1 MEHADVESHI
11 DYKTPKKTSS
21 LIESEALLE
30 KINILTTKP
39 ENHSHNAKL
48 PTIKDFAIIKP
59 ISRGAFGKVF
69 LGYKHNDPNK
79 LFAIK
84 VMRKSEMINKNMV
97 SQVIT
102 ERNALAL
109 SRSPFCVN
117 LFYSLQSLSS
127 VYLVMEYMVGG
138 DLKSLLAMYGYFD
151 EATARFYVAEIVMA
165 LQYLHQHGIVHRDI
179 KPDNMLLSSTGHV
192 KLTDFGLSKIELRR
206 DLEISD
212 LINCSPNLNART
224 PGQLLSLTSHLS
236 FGSEKKLQDY
246 GCVTGSAL
254 LPVVGT
260 GTSHLMQAINKHSLV
275 MESSDSE
282 ADTSLNDAEKTSDS
296 KISGVSPFFSA
307 EEVNVS
313 ITHTC
318 NPNTNVSVLKCRLVR
333 ACCHVVLTS
342 QLLDSSVSSYHT
354 CTSAEISK
362 SSPPLEEASTAAGG
376 APATSKRRVEFAL
389 DVVSG
394 SGSRSNCQ
402 GCKLAEQD
410 KHNNVAASGSGDS
423 KELAKLE
430 NANEVSFEFS
440 MVRRRSLDE
449 RNRNLKLQEDSGV
462 SSRKGDDNSSSHLNI
477 NSESTA
483 SSIEKNQEN
492 LSQSKEEYSCSDYS
506 RSYNLTNNGNEL
518 SGIRMNSPFRNL
530 SKHFKRPDFLRGMK
544 RKINLVNRSDN
555 ISSMD
560 VDGPANASSSTGL
573 TQEIEILNIGSSTP
587 KKRKAR
593 SSPIRG
599 VLKVRS
605 LSDEELPMQHLLGPE
620 ASVANVVFSTPV
632 SSQKLPRRD
641 GGLLGKLKATRFAL
655 PLSIENKKR
664 EHATKEKLSGVQYH
678 IKLADDPTMSPINH
692 GVSNVPKTPK
702 NTNMNVNTPFRTPK
716 SVRRGVRVSNERIL
730 GTPDYL
736 APELLLKQG
745 HGPAVDW
752 WALGVCFYEFMTG
765 IPPFND
771 ETPQKVFDNIL
782 NKNIE
787 WPEGDEALSTD
798 AVEAVEL
805 MLTMEPAERPAAKE
819 VQLMRHFADI
829 DWENIGHME
838 PPFVPTP
845 DNPTDTGYFEA
856 RNNLQHLQ
864 LSNFALDD

>member
-1 MEHADVESHI
+1 MEHAVDVATSHIELQI

-21 LIESEALLE
+21 LIESEALLD

-48 PTIKDFAIIKP
+48 PTIKDFVIIKP

-69 LGYKHNDPNK
+69 LGYKLNDPNK

-179 KPDNMLLSSTGHV
+179 KPDNMLISSTGHV

-236 FGSEKKLQDY
+236 FGSEKKAQDY
-246 GCVTGSAL
+246 GAVGCAL
-254 LPVVGT
+254 MPVHGT
-260 GTSHLMQAINKHSLV
+260 GTSHLMQAINKHSLI

-282 ADTSLNDAEKTSDS
+282 ADTSLNDAEKTNDS

-318 NPNTNVSVLKCRLVR
+318 TTNTN
-333 ACCHVVLTS
+333 
-342 QLLDSSVSSYHT
+342 LLDSSSSSYHT

-362 SSPPLEEASTAAGG
+362 SSPPLEATAAGG
-376 APATSKRRVEFAL
+376 APATSKRRVEFIL
-389 DVVSG
+389 DNISANAKA
-394 SGSRSNCQ
+394 RSNCQ
-402 GCKLAEQD
+402 GCKMAEQD
-410 KHNNVAASGSGDS
+410 KNNIVPSTDS
-423 KELAKLE
+423 KDVVKLE
-430 NANEVSFEFS
+430 NTNEVSFEFS
-440 MVRRRSLDE
+440 MSRRRSLDE

-462 SSRKGDDNSSSHLNI
+462 SSRKGDDNSSCHLNL

-483 SSIEKNQEN
+483 SSIEKITGN

-506 RSYNLTNNGNEL
+506 RSYNLTNNPNEL

-555 ISSMD
+555 MSSME
-560 VDGPANASSSTGL
+560 VDGGGNSSGSTGL

-605 LSDEELPMQHLLGPE
+605 LSDDELPMQHLLGPE
-620 ASVANVVFSTPV
+620 ANVANVVFSTPV

-664 EHATKEKLSGVQYH
+664 EHATKEKLSSVQYH

-692 GVSNVPKTPK
+692 GVGSVPKTPK
-702 NTNMNVNTPFRTPK
+702 NTKINTPFRTPK
-716 SVRRGVRVSNERIL
+716 SVRRGMRVSNERIL

-736 APELLLKQG
+736 APELLMKQG

-782 NKNIE
+782 SKNIE
-787 WPEGDEALSTD
+787 WPEGDEALSTE
-798 AVEAVEL
+798 AMEAVEL
-805 MLTMEPAERPAAKE
+805 MLTMDPAERPAAKE
-819 VQLMRHFADI
+819 VQQMRHFADI

>member
-1 MEHADVESHI
+1 MENADATSQSDPQI
-11 DYKTPKKTSS
+11 DYKTPKKTHS
-21 LIESEALLE
+21 LIDSEQLLD

-39 ENHSHNAKL
+39 ENHSQNAKL
-48 PTIKDFAIIKP
+48 PTIKDFVIIKP

-69 LGYKHNDPNK
+69 LGYKNNDSNR

-109 SRSPFCVN
+109 SRSQFCVS
-117 LFYSLQSLSS
+117 LFYSLQSLSY

-151 EATARFYVAEIVMA
+151 EATARFYVAEMVMA

-179 KPDNMLLSSTGHV
+179 KPDNMLLSPTGHV
-192 KLTDFGLSKIELRR
+192 KLTDFGLSKIDMRR

-236 FGSEKKLQDY
+236 FGSEKKLHEY
-246 GCVTGSAL
+246 CSIMAGHGNGMGATT
-254 LPVVGT
+254 GT
-260 GTSHLMQAINKHSLV
+260 GTSHLLQAINKHSLI
-275 MESSDSE
+275 MELSDSE
-282 ADTSLNDAEKTSDS
+282 GDTSLNDAEKTSDS

-307 EEVNVS
+307 EEVNES

-318 NPNTNVSVLKCRLVR
+318 TTNNNPM
-333 ACCHVVLTS
+333 
-342 QLLDSSVSSYHT
+342 DSSSSCSFHT
-354 CTSAEISK
+354 CSSADLSK
-362 SSPPLEEASTAAGG
+362 CSPPLESAGDG
-376 APATSKRRVEFAL
+376 AECKGRPAESAPSKRRVEFVL
-389 DVVSG
+389 DPVP
-394 SGSRSNCQ
+394 CQ
-402 GCKLAEQD
+402 GCKLVEQD
-410 KHNNVAASGSGDS
+410 SSNLASKSGKHLS
-423 KELAKLE
+423 KMEA
-430 NANEVSFEFS
+430 SFEFS

-449 RNRNLKLQEDSGV
+449 RNRLLKGQEDSGV
-462 SSRKGDDNSSSHLNI
+462 SSRKSDDNSNSSCHLNL

-483 SSIEKNQEN
+483 SSIEKNAEN
-492 LSQSKEEYSCSDYS
+492 MSQSKDDLSCSDYS
-506 RSYNLTNNGNEL
+506 RSYNVTNGNEM
-518 SGIRMNSPFRNL
+518 SGIHMNSPFRNL

-555 ISSMD
+555 MSSME
-560 VDGPANASSSTGL
+560 VDGSSSGNGSANTGL

-605 LSDEELPMQHLLGPE
+605 LSDDELHMNHLLGSE
-620 ASVANVVFSTPV
+620 ANVANVVFSTPV

-664 EHATKEKLSGVQYH
+664 EHAAAEKISGVQYH
-678 IKLADDPTMSPINH
+678 LKLADDPTMSPINH
-692 GVSNVPKTPK
+692 GAGILPKTPK
-702 NTNMNVNTPFRTPK
+702 NMNINTPFRTPK
-716 SVRRGVRVSNERIL
+716 SVRRGARISNERIL

-745 HGPAVDW
+745 HGPGVDW

-771 ETPQKVFDNIL
+771 ETPAKVFDNIL

-787 WPEGDEALSTD
+787 WPEGDEALSVG
-798 AVEAVEL
+798 AMEAVEL
-805 MLTMEPAERPAAKE
+805 LLTMDPVERPAAKE
-819 VQLMRHFADI
+819 VQQMRHFAGI
-829 DWENIGHME
+829 DWENIGNMD

-845 DNPTDTGYFEA
+845 DNPTDTGYFDA

-864 LSNFALDD
+864 LSNFAVED

>member
-1 MEHADVESHI
+1 MENADATSQSDAHI
-11 DYKTPKKTSS
+11 DYKTPKKTHS
-21 LIESEALLE
+21 LIDSEQLLD

-39 ENHSHNAKL
+39 ENHSQNAKL
-48 PTIKDFAIIKP
+48 PTIKDFVIIKP

-69 LGYKHNDPNK
+69 LGYKNNDSK
-79 LFAIK
+79 RLFAIK

-109 SRSPFCVN
+109 SRSQFCVS
-117 LFYSLQSLSS
+117 LFYSLQSLSY

-138 DLKSLLAMYGYFD
+138 DLKSLLAMFGYFD
-151 EATARFYVAEIVMA
+151 EPTSRFYVAEMVMA

-179 KPDNMLLSSTGHV
+179 KPDNMLLSSSGHV
-192 KLTDFGLSKIELRR
+192 KLTDFGLSKIDMRR

-236 FGSEKKLQDY
+236 FGSEKKLQDF
-246 GCVTGSAL
+246 GSAL
-254 LPVVGT
+254 NGQANGMGSVAT
-260 GTSHLMQAINKHSLV
+260 GTSHLLQAINKHSLT
-275 MESSDSE
+275 MELSDSE
-282 ADTSLNDAEKTSDS
+282 GDTSLNDAEKTSDS

-307 EEVNVS
+307 EEANES

-318 NPNTNVSVLKCRLVR
+318 TANVNP
-333 ACCHVVLTS
+333 
-342 QLLDSSVSSYHT
+342 QDSSSSCSFHT
-354 CTSAEISK
+354 CNSADLSK
-362 SSPPLEEASTAAGG
+362 CSPPLE
-376 APATSKRRVEFAL
+376 PATDGAAAAEAIPSKRRVEFAL
-389 DVVSG
+389 DVAP
-394 SGSRSNCQ
+394 CQ

-410 KHNNVAASGSGDS
+410 SVNMATNEGKH
-423 KELAKLE
+423 LPKLE
-430 NANEVSFEFS
+430 NASEASFEFS
-440 MVRRRSLDE
+440 MVRRRSVEE
-449 RNRNLKLQEDSGV
+449 RNRLSKGQEDSGV
-462 SSRKGDDNSSSHLNI
+462 SSRKGDDYSSCNLNM

-483 SSIEKNQEN
+483 SSIDKNAEN
-492 LSQSKEEYSCSDYS
+492 LSQSKEDYSCSDYS
-506 RSYNLTNNGNEL
+506 RSYNMTNGNEM
-518 SGIRMNSPFRNL
+518 SGIHMNSPFRNL

-555 ISSMD
+555 MSSMEA
-560 VDGPANASSSTGL
+560 DGSSSGNGSANTGL

-605 LSDEELPMQHLLGPE
+605 LSDDELPMNHLLGPE
-620 ASVANVVFSTPV
+620 ANVANVVFSTPV

-664 EHATKEKLSGVQYH
+664 EHAAADKMSGIQYHLKLS
-678 IKLADDPTMSPINH
+678 DDTTMSPINH
-692 GVSNVPKTPK
+692 GTGNLPKTPK
-702 NTNMNVNTPFRTPK
+702 NVNINTPFRTPK
-716 SVRRGVRVSNERIL
+716 SVRRGARISNERIL

-787 WPEGDEALSTD
+787 WPEGDEALS
-798 AVEAVEL
+798 VESMEAVEL
-805 MLTMEPAERPAAKE
+805 LLTMDPHERPAAKE
-819 VQLMRHFADI
+819 VMQMRHFACI
-829 DWENIGHME
+829 DWENIGNTE

-845 DNPTDTGYFEA
+845 DNPTDTGYFDA

-864 LSNFALDD
+864 LSNFAMED

>member
-1 MEHADVESHI
+1 MEHAEVATAAHVETHI

-21 LIESEALLE
+21 MLESEALLE

-48 PTIKDFAIIKP
+48 PTIKDFDIIKP

-69 LGYKHNDPNK
+69 LGYKHNDPSK

-151 EATARFYVAEIVMA
+151 EPTARFYVAEIVMA

-179 KPDNMLLSSTGHV
+179 KPDNMLLSSSGHV
-192 KLTDFGLSKIELRR
+192 KLTDFGLSKIEMRR

-236 FGSEKKLQDY
+236 FGSERKLQDY
-246 GCVTGSAL
+246 GCVVGSAL
-254 LPVVGT
+254 LPVAGT
-260 GTSHLMQAINKHSLV
+260 GTSHLMQAMNKHSLI

-318 NPNTNVSVLKCRLVR
+318 NTHTNN
-333 ACCHVVLTS
+333 
-342 QLLDSSVSSYHT
+342 LLDSSASSYHT

-362 SSPPLEEASTAAGG
+362 SSPPLEDAKAASG

-389 DVVSG
+389 DVVSDNG
-394 SGSRSNCQ
+394 RSNCQ

-410 KHNNVAASGSGDS
+410 KNSILAASGGGDS
-423 KELAKLE
+423 KEIVKSE
-430 NANEVSFEFS
+430 NSNEVSFEFS

-462 SSRKGDDNSSSHLNI
+462 SSRKGDDNSSCHLNL

-483 SSIEKNQEN
+483 SSIDKIQEN
-492 LSQSKEEYSCSDYS
+492 LSHSKEEYSCSDYS

-555 ISSMD
+555 MSSME
-560 VDGPANASSSTGL
+560 VDGPGNASSSTGL

-620 ASVANVVFSTPV
+620 ANVANVVFSTPV

-655 PLSIENKKR
+655 PLSIESKKR

-678 IKLADDPTMSPINH
+678 LKLADDPTMSPINH
-692 GVSNVPKTPK
+692 GVGNVPKTPK

-716 SVRRGVRVSNERIL
+716 SVRRGMRVSNERIL

-787 WPEGDEALSTD
+787 WPEGDEALSAD

-819 VQLMRHFADI
+819 VQTMRYFADI

-838 PPFVPTP
+838 PPFVPAP

>member
-1 MEHADVESHI
+1 MENGDASSLSSDPHI
-11 DYKTPKKTSS
+11 DYKTPKKTNS
-21 LIESEALLE
+21 LIDSEQLLD

-39 ENHSHNAKL
+39 ENHSNNAKL
-48 PTIKDFAIIKP
+48 PTIKDFVIIKP

-69 LGYKHNDPNK
+69 LGYKNNDSNK

-109 SRSPFCVN
+109 SRSPFCVS
-117 LFYSLQSLSS
+117 LFYSLQSLSY

-151 EATARFYVAEIVMA
+151 EATARFYVAEMA
-165 LQYLHQHGIVHRDI
+165 MGLQYLHQHGIVHRDI

-192 KLTDFGLSKIELRR
+192 KLTDFGLSKIDMRR
-206 DLEISD
+206 DLEMSD

-236 FGSEKKLQDY
+236 FGSEKKLAEY
-246 GCVTGSAL
+246 GSSLTANGGTTM
-254 LPVVGT
+254 GT
-260 GTSHLMQAINKHSLV
+260 GTSNLLQAINKHGQA
-275 MESSDSE
+275 MEMSDSE
-282 ADTSLNDAEKTSDS
+282 GDTSLTDAEKTSDS
-296 KISGVSPFFSA
+296 KISGVSPFYSA
-307 EEVNVS
+307 EVNES

-318 NPNTNVSVLKCRLVR
+318 TALINP
-333 ACCHVVLTS
+333 
-342 QLLDSSVSSYHT
+342 QDSSSSCSFHT
-354 CTSAEISK
+354 CTSAELSK
-362 SSPPLEEASTAAGG
+362 CSPPLDAGAA
-376 APATSKRRVEFAL
+376 PEPVPSKRRVEFAL
-389 DVVSG
+389 DTVK
-394 SGSRSNCQ
+394 CQ
-402 GCKLAEQD
+402 GCKMAEQD
-410 KHNNVAASGSGDS
+410 NNNGDS
-423 KELAKLE
+423 NSNGNGKAKLE
-430 NANEVSFEFS
+430 SANEASFEFS

-449 RNRNLKLQEDSGV
+449 RNRNKGQEDSGV
-462 SSRKGDDNSSSHLNI
+462 SSRKGDDYSGCHLNQ
-477 NSESTA
+477 NSENSTA
-483 SSIEKNQEN
+483 SSIEKNTEN
-492 LSQSKEEYSCSDYS
+492 LSHSKEDYSCSDYS
-506 RSYNLTNNGNEL
+506 RSYNMTNGNEM
-518 SGIRMNSPFRNL
+518 SGIHMNSPFRNL

-544 RKINLVNRSDN
+544 RKINLVNRSN
-555 ISSMD
+555 NMSSMD
-560 VDGPANASSSTGL
+560 ADGSSSGNGSTNTGL

-605 LSDEELPMQHLLGPE
+605 LSDDEMPMQHLLGSE
-620 ASVANVVFSTPV
+620 ANVTNVVFSTPV

-664 EHATKEKLSGVQYH
+664 ENAATEKLSGVQYH
-678 IKLADDPTMSPINH
+678 LKLADDPTMSPINH
-692 GVSNVPKTPK
+692 GAGVMPKTPK
-702 NTNMNVNTPFRTPK
+702 NMNINTPFRTPK
-716 SVRRGVRVSNERIL
+716 SVRRGGRVSNERIL

-736 APELLLKQG
+736 APELLLKHG
-745 HGPAVDW
+745 HGPGVDW

-787 WPEGDEALSTD
+787 WPEGEEALSVD
-798 AVEAVEL
+798 AMEAVEL
-805 MLTMEPAERPAAKE
+805 LLTMDPAERPAAKE
-819 VQLMRHFADI
+819 VQQMRHFACI
-829 DWENIGHME
+829 DWENIGNAE

-845 DNPTDTGYFEA
+845 DNPTDTGYFDA

-864 LSNFALDD
+864 LSNFAVED

>member
-1 MEHADVESHI
+1 MENADATSQSDPQI
-11 DYKTPKKTSS
+11 DYKTPKKTHS
-21 LIESEALLE
+21 LIDSEQLLD

-39 ENHSHNAKL
+39 ENHSQNAKL
-48 PTIKDFAIIKP
+48 PTIKDFVIIKP

-69 LGYKHNDPNK
+69 LGYKNNDSNK

-109 SRSPFCVN
+109 SRSQFCVS
-117 LFYSLQSLSS
+117 LFYSLQSLSY

-151 EATARFYVAEIVMA
+151 EVTARFYVAEMVMA

-179 KPDNMLLSSTGHV
+179 KPDNMLLSATGHV
-192 KLTDFGLSKIELRR
+192 KLTDFGLSKIDMRR

-246 GCVTGSAL
+246 GSAL
-254 LPVVGT
+254 PGHIVAGMGGAPMVTGT
-260 GTSHLMQAINKHSLV
+260 GTSHLLQAINKHSLI
-275 MESSDSE
+275 MELSDSE
-282 ADTSLNDAEKTSDS
+282 GDTSLNEAEKTSDS

-307 EEVNVS
+307 EEVNDS

-318 NPNTNVSVLKCRLVR
+318 TTNINP
-333 ACCHVVLTS
+333 
-342 QLLDSSVSSYHT
+342 QDSSSSCSFHT
-354 CTSAEISK
+354 CNSADLSK
-362 SSPPLEEASTAAGG
+362 CSPPLESAGSGVAATEA
-376 APATSKRRVEFAL
+376 APTKRRVEFAL
-389 DVVSG
+389 DPVP
-394 SGSRSNCQ
+394 CQ
-402 GCKLAEQD
+402 
-410 KHNNVAASGSGDS
+410 
-423 KELAKLE
+423 
-430 NANEVSFEFS
+430 
-440 MVRRRSLDE
+440 
-449 RNRNLKLQEDSGV
+449 RNRLLKGQEDSGV
-462 SSRKGDDNSSSHLNI
+462 SSRKGDDNSSCHLNL

-483 SSIEKNQEN
+483 SSIENKAEN
-492 LSQSKEEYSCSDYS
+492 LSQSKEDFSCSDYS
-506 RSYNLTNNGNEL
+506 RSYNMTNGNEM
-518 SGIRMNSPFRNL
+518 SGIHMNSPFRNL

-555 ISSMD
+555 MSSLD
-560 VDGPANASSSTGL
+560 ADGSSSGNGSQNTGL

-605 LSDEELPMQHLLGPE
+605 LSDDELPMNHLLCPE
-620 ASVANVVFSTPV
+620 ANVANVVFSTPV

-664 EHATKEKLSGVQYH
+664 EHAAVEKMSGVHYH
-678 IKLADDPTMSPINH
+678 LKLADDPTMSPINH
-692 GVSNVPKTPK
+692 GAGNLPKTPK
-702 NTNMNVNTPFRTPK
+702 NMNINTPFRTPK
-716 SVRRGVRVSNERIL
+716 SVRRGARISNERIM

-787 WPEGDEALSTD
+787 WPEGDEALS
-798 AVEAVEL
+798 AEAMEAVEL
-805 MLTMEPAERPAAKE
+805 LLTMDPAERPAAKE
-819 VQLMRHFADI
+819 VQQMQHFADI
-829 DWENIGHME
+829 DWENIGNTE

-864 LSNFALDD
+864 LSNFAVED

>member
-1 MEHADVESHI
+1 MEHADLAQVEPHI
-11 DYKTPKKTSS
+11 DYKTPKKTNSI
-21 LIESEALLE
+21 LDSEALLE

-39 ENHSHNAKL
+39 ENQSHNAQKL

-179 KPDNMLLSSTGHV
+179 KPDNMLLSATGHV
-192 KLTDFGLSKIELRR
+192 KLTDFGLSKIEMRR

-236 FGSEKKLQDY
+236 FGSEKKAQDF
-246 GCVTGSAL
+246 GSCGVVGSNSAL
-254 LPVVGT
+254 LPVPGT
-260 GTSHLMQAINKHSLV
+260 GTSHLMQAINKHSLI

-318 NPNTNVSVLKCRLVR
+318 NTNTNN
-333 ACCHVVLTS
+333 
-342 QLLDSSVSSYHT
+342 LLDSSASSYHT

-362 SSPPLEEASTAAGG
+362 SSPPLEEAAVATAASG

-389 DVVSG
+389 DVISG
-394 SGSRSNCQ
+394 SGRGNC
-402 GCKLAEQD
+402 
-410 KHNNVAASGSGDS
+410 
-423 KELAKLE
+423 
-430 NANEVSFEFS
+430 
-440 MVRRRSLDE
+440 E

-462 SSRKGDDNSSSHLNI
+462 SSRKGDDNSSCHLNL

-492 LSQSKEEYSCSDYS
+492 LSQSKEESSCSDYS
-506 RSYNLTNNGNEL
+506 RSYNLTNNGNEI
-518 SGIRMNSPFRNL
+518 SGIHMNSPFRNL
-530 SKHFKRPDFLRGMK
+530 SKHFKRPEFLRGMK

-555 ISSMD
+555 LSSMEVD
-560 VDGPANASSSTGL
+560 VAGNASGSSGL

-620 ASVANVVFSTPV
+620 TSVANVVFSTPV

-664 EHATKEKLSGVQYH
+664 EHAAKEKLSAVQYH
-678 IKLADDPTMSPINH
+678 LKLADDPTMSPINH
-692 GVSNVPKTPK
+692 GVGNVPKTPK

-716 SVRRGVRVSNERIL
+716 SVRRGMRVSNERIL

-787 WPEGDEALSTD
+787 WPEGDEALSPD

-819 VQLMRHFADI
+819 VQQMRYFADI

>member
-1 MEHADVESHI
+1 MENADATSQSDPQI
-11 DYKTPKKTSS
+11 DYKTPKKTNS
-21 LIESEALLE
+21 LIDSEQLLD

-39 ENHSHNAKL
+39 ENHSNNAKL
-48 PTIKDFAIIKP
+48 PTIKDFVIIKP

-69 LGYKHNDPNK
+69 LGYKNNDSNK
-79 LFAIK
+79 LYAIK

-109 SRSPFCVN
+109 SRSPFCVS
-117 LFYSLQSLSS
+117 LFYSLQSLSY

-151 EATARFYVAEIVMA
+151 EATARFYVAEMA
-165 LQYLHQHGIVHRDI
+165 MGLQYLHQHGIVHRDI
-179 KPDNMLLSSTGHV
+179 KPDNMLLSHTGHV
-192 KLTDFGLSKIELRR
+192 KLTDFGLSKIDMRR

-236 FGSEKKLQDY
+236 FGSEKKLQEY
-246 GCVTGSAL
+246 GSSLTATGGTTM
-254 LPVVGT
+254 GT
-260 GTSHLMQAINKHSLV
+260 GTSNLLQAINKHGHEA
-275 MESSDSE
+275 MEMSDSE
-282 ADTSLNDAEKTSDS
+282 GDTSLTDAEKTSDS
-296 KISGVSPFFSA
+296 KISGVSPFYSA
-307 EEVNVS
+307 EVNES

-318 NPNTNVSVLKCRLVR
+318 TAITNP
-333 ACCHVVLTS
+333 
-342 QLLDSSVSSYHT
+342 QDSSSSCSYHT
-354 CTSAEISK
+354 CTSAELSK
-362 SSPPLEEASTAAGG
+362 CSPPLDSVAAG
-376 APATSKRRVEFAL
+376 AVADSVPSKRRVEFIL
-389 DVVSG
+389 DPVI
-394 SGSRSNCQ
+394 CQ
-402 GCKLAEQD
+402 
-410 KHNNVAASGSGDS
+410 
-423 KELAKLE
+423 
-430 NANEVSFEFS
+430 
-440 MVRRRSLDE
+440 
-449 RNRNLKLQEDSGV
+449 RNRNKGQEDSGV
-462 SSRKGDDNSSSHLNI
+462 SSRKGDDYSGCHLNQ
-477 NSESTA
+477 NSENSTA
-483 SSIEKNQEN
+483 SSIEKNTEN
-492 LSQSKEEYSCSDYS
+492 LSHSKEDYSCSDYS
-506 RSYNLTNNGNEL
+506 RSYNLTNGNEM
-518 SGIRMNSPFRNL
+518 SGIHMNSPFRNL

-544 RKINLVNRSDN
+544 RKINLVNRSN
-555 ISSMD
+555 NMSSMD
-560 VDGPANASSSTGL
+560 VDGSSSGNGSANTGL

-605 LSDEELPMQHLLGPE
+605 LSDDDMPMQHLLGPE
-620 ASVANVVFSTPV
+620 ANVANVVFSTPV

-664 EHATKEKLSGVQYH
+664 EDTATEKLSCVQYH
-678 IKLADDPTMSPINH
+678 LKLADDPTMSPINH
-692 GVSNVPKTPK
+692 GVGIMPKTPK
-702 NTNMNVNTPFRTPK
+702 NMNINTPFRTPK
-716 SVRRGVRVSNERIL
+716 SVRRGGRVSNERIL

-736 APELLLKQG
+736 APELLLKHG
-745 HGPAVDW
+745 HGPGVDW

-787 WPEGDEALSTD
+787 WPEGEEALSVD
-798 AVEAVEL
+798 AMEAVEL
-805 MLTMEPAERPAAKE
+805 LLTMDPAERPAAKE
-819 VQLMRHFADI
+819 VQQMRHFACI
-829 DWENIGHME
+829 DWENIGNME

-845 DNPTDTGYFEA
+845 DNPTDTGYFDA

-864 LSNFALDD
+864 LSNFAVED

>member
-1 MEHADVESHI
+1 MEHADLAQVEPHI
-11 DYKTPKKTSS
+11 DYKTPKKTNS
-21 LIESEALLE
+21 LLDSEALLE

-39 ENHSHNAKL
+39 ENQSHNAQKL
-48 PTIKDFAIIKP
+48 PTINDFAIIKP

-179 KPDNMLLSSTGHV
+179 KPDNMLLSATGHV
-192 KLTDFGLSKIELRR
+192 KLTDFGLSKIEMRR

-236 FGSEKKLQDY
+236 FGSEKKTQDF
-246 GCVTGSAL
+246 GSCGVVGSNSAL
-254 LPVVGT
+254 LPVAGT
-260 GTSHLMQAINKHSLV
+260 GTSHLMQAINKHSLI

-318 NPNTNVSVLKCRLVR
+318 NTNTNN
-333 ACCHVVLTS
+333 
-342 QLLDSSVSSYHT
+342 LLDSSASSYHT

-362 SSPPLEEASTAAGG
+362 SSPPLEEAAVATAASG

-389 DVVSG
+389 DVISG
-394 SGSRSNCQ
+394 SGRGNC
-402 GCKLAEQD
+402 
-410 KHNNVAASGSGDS
+410 
-423 KELAKLE
+423 
-430 NANEVSFEFS
+430 
-440 MVRRRSLDE
+440 E

-462 SSRKGDDNSSSHLNI
+462 SSRKGDDNSSCHLNL

-492 LSQSKEEYSCSDYS
+492 LSQSKEESSCSDYS
-506 RSYNLTNNGNEL
+506 RSYNLTNNGNEI
-518 SGIRMNSPFRNL
+518 SGIHMNSPFRNL
-530 SKHFKRPDFLRGMK
+530 SKHFKRPEFLRGMK

-555 ISSMD
+555 LSSMEVD
-560 VDGPANASSSTGL
+560 VAGNASGSSGL

-620 ASVANVVFSTPV
+620 TSVANVVFSTPV

-664 EHATKEKLSGVQYH
+664 EHAAKEKLSAVQYH
-678 IKLADDPTMSPINH
+678 LKLADDPTMSPINH
-692 GVSNVPKTPK
+692 GVGNVPKTPK

-716 SVRRGVRVSNERIL
+716 SVRRGMRVSNERIL

-787 WPEGDEALSTD
+787 WPEGDEALSPD
-798 AVEAVEL
+798 AMEAVEL

-819 VQLMRHFADI
+819 VQQMRYFADI

>member
-1 MEHADVESHI
+1 MEHADLAQVEPHI
-11 DYKTPKKTSS
+11 DYKTPKKTNS
-21 LIESEALLE
+21 LLDSEALLE

-39 ENHSHNAKL
+39 ENQSHNAQKL

-179 KPDNMLLSSTGHV
+179 KPDNMLLSATGHV
-192 KLTDFGLSKIELRR
+192 KLTDFGLSKIEMRR

-236 FGSEKKLQDY
+236 FGSEKKTQDFASC
-246 GCVTGSAL
+246 GVVGSNSAL
-254 LPVVGT
+254 LPVAGT
-260 GTSHLMQAINKHSLV
+260 GTSHLMQAINKHSLI

-318 NPNTNVSVLKCRLVR
+318 NTNTNN
-333 ACCHVVLTS
+333 
-342 QLLDSSVSSYHT
+342 LLDSSASSYHT

-362 SSPPLEEASTAAGG
+362 SSPPLEEAAVATAASG

-389 DVVSG
+389 DVISG
-394 SGSRSNCQ
+394 SGRGNCE

-410 KHNNVAASGSGDS
+410 KHSIVAASSGGSSSGDS
-423 KELAKLE
+423 KEIAKLE
-430 NANEVSFEFS
+430 KTNEVSFEFS

-462 SSRKGDDNSSSHLNI
+462 SSRKGDDNSSCHLNL

-492 LSQSKEEYSCSDYS
+492 LSQSKEESSCSDYS
-506 RSYNLTNNGNEL
+506 RSYNLTNNGNEI
-518 SGIRMNSPFRNL
+518 SGIHMNSPFRNL
-530 SKHFKRPDFLRGMK
+530 SKHFKRPEFLRGMK

-555 ISSMD
+555 LSSMEVD
-560 VDGPANASSSTGL
+560 VAGNASGSSGL

-605 LSDEELPMQHLLGPE
+605 LSDEELPMPHLLGPE
-620 ASVANVVFSTPV
+620 TSVANVVFSTPV

-664 EHATKEKLSGVQYH
+664 EHAAKEKLSAVQYH
-678 IKLADDPTMSPINH
+678 LKLADDPTMSPINH
-692 GVSNVPKTPK
+692 GVGNVPKTPK

-716 SVRRGVRVSNERIL
+716 SVRRGMRVSNERIL

-787 WPEGDEALSTD
+787 WPEGDEALSPD

-819 VQLMRHFADI
+819 VQQMRHFADI

>member
-1 MEHADVESHI
+1 MENADATSQSDPQI
-11 DYKTPKKTSS
+11 DYKTPKKTNS
-21 LIESEALLE
+21 LIDSEQLLD

-39 ENHSHNAKL
+39 ENHSNNAKL
-48 PTIKDFAIIKP
+48 PTIKDFVIIKP

-69 LGYKHNDPNK
+69 LGYKNKDSNK
-79 LFAIK
+79 LYAIK

-109 SRSPFCVN
+109 SRSPFCVS
-117 LFYSLQSLSS
+117 LFYSLQSLSY

-151 EATARFYVAEIVMA
+151 EATARFYVAEMA
-165 LQYLHQHGIVHRDI
+165 MGLQYLHQHGIVHRDI
-179 KPDNMLLSSTGHV
+179 KPDNMLLSHTGHV
-192 KLTDFGLSKIELRR
+192 KLTDFGLSKIDMRR

-236 FGSEKKLQDY
+236 FGSEKKLQEY
-246 GCVTGSAL
+246 GSSLTATGGTTM
-254 LPVVGT
+254 GT
-260 GTSHLMQAINKHSLV
+260 GTSNLLQAINKHGHEA
-275 MESSDSE
+275 MEMSDSE
-282 ADTSLNDAEKTSDS
+282 GDTSLAEKTSDS
-296 KISGVSPFFSA
+296 KISGVSPFYSA
-307 EEVNVS
+307 EVNES

-318 NPNTNVSVLKCRLVR
+318 TAITNP
-333 ACCHVVLTS
+333 
-342 QLLDSSVSSYHT
+342 QDSSSSCSFHT
-354 CTSAEISK
+354 CTSGELSK
-362 SSPPLEEASTAAGG
+362 CSPPLDSVAAG
-376 APATSKRRVEFAL
+376 AVADSVPSKRRVEFIL
-389 DVVSG
+389 DPVT
-394 SGSRSNCQ
+394 CQ
-402 GCKLAEQD
+402 
-410 KHNNVAASGSGDS
+410 
-423 KELAKLE
+423 
-430 NANEVSFEFS
+430 
-440 MVRRRSLDE
+440 
-449 RNRNLKLQEDSGV
+449 RNRNKGQEDSGV
-462 SSRKGDDNSSSHLNI
+462 SSRKGDDYSGCHLNQ
-477 NSESTA
+477 NSENSTA
-483 SSIEKNQEN
+483 SSIEKNTEN
-492 LSQSKEEYSCSDYS
+492 LSHSKEDYSCSDYS
-506 RSYNLTNNGNEL
+506 RSYNLTNGNEM
-518 SGIRMNSPFRNL
+518 SGIHMNSPFRNL

-544 RKINLVNRSDN
+544 RKINLVNRSN
-555 ISSMD
+555 NMSSMD
-560 VDGPANASSSTGL
+560 ADGSSSGNGSANTGL

-605 LSDEELPMQHLLGPE
+605 LSDDDMPMQHLLGPE
-620 ASVANVVFSTPV
+620 ANVANVVFSTPV

-664 EHATKEKLSGVQYH
+664 EDTATEKLSGVQYH
-678 IKLADDPTMSPINH
+678 LKLADDPTMSPINH
-692 GVSNVPKTPK
+692 GVGNLPKTPK
-702 NTNMNVNTPFRTPK
+702 NMNINTPFRTPK
-716 SVRRGVRVSNERIL
+716 SVRRGGRVSNERIL

-736 APELLLKQG
+736 APELLLKHG
-745 HGPAVDW
+745 HGPGVDW

-787 WPEGDEALSTD
+787 WPEGEEALSVD
-798 AVEAVEL
+798 AMEAVEL
-805 MLTMEPAERPAAKE
+805 LLTMDPAERPAAKE
-819 VQLMRHFADI
+819 VQQMRHFACI
-829 DWENIGHME
+829 DWENIGNME

-845 DNPTDTGYFEA
+845 DNPTDTGYFDA

-864 LSNFALDD
+864 LSNFAVED

>member
-1 MEHADVESHI
+1 MENADATSQSDPQI
-11 DYKTPKKTSS
+11 DYKTPKKTNS
-21 LIESEALLE
+21 LIDSEQLLD

-39 ENHSHNAKL
+39 ENHSNNAKL
-48 PTIKDFAIIKP
+48 PTIKDFVIIKP

-69 LGYKHNDPNK
+69 LGYKNNDSNK
-79 LFAIK
+79 LYAIK

-109 SRSPFCVN
+109 SRSPFCVS
-117 LFYSLQSLSS
+117 LFYSLQSLSY

-151 EATARFYVAEIVMA
+151 EATARFYVAEMA
-165 LQYLHQHGIVHRDI
+165 MGLQYLHQHGIVHRDI
-179 KPDNMLLSSTGHV
+179 KPDNMLLSHTGHV
-192 KLTDFGLSKIELRR
+192 KLTDFGLSKIDMRR

-236 FGSEKKLQDY
+236 FGSEKKLQEY
-246 GCVTGSAL
+246 GSSLTATGGTTM
-254 LPVVGT
+254 GT
-260 GTSHLMQAINKHSLV
+260 GTSNLLQAINKHGHEA
-275 MESSDSE
+275 MEMSDSE
-282 ADTSLNDAEKTSDS
+282 GDTSLTDAEKTSDS
-296 KISGVSPFFSA
+296 KISGVSPFYSA
-307 EEVNVS
+307 EVNES

-318 NPNTNVSVLKCRLVR
+318 TAITNVSIAKATLPFSSPEPHSPGLCY
-333 ACCHVVLTS
+333 CSVV
-342 QLLDSSVSSYHT
+342 QPQDSSSSCSYHT
-354 CTSAEISK
+354 CTSAELSK
-362 SSPPLEEASTAAGG
+362 CSPPLDSVAAG
-376 APATSKRRVEFAL
+376 AVADSVPSKRRVEFIL
-389 DVVSG
+389 DPVI
-394 SGSRSNCQ
+394 CQ

-410 KHNNVAASGSGDS
+410 NNNGASNVNG
-423 KELAKLE
+423 KAKLE
-430 NANEVSFEFS
+430 SANEASFEFS

-449 RNRNLKLQEDSGV
+449 RNRNKGQEDSGV
-462 SSRKGDDNSSSHLNI
+462 SSRKGDDYSGCHLNQ
-477 NSESTA
+477 NSENSTA
-483 SSIEKNQEN
+483 SSIEKNTEN
-492 LSQSKEEYSCSDYS
+492 LSHSKEDYSCSDYS
-506 RSYNLTNNGNEL
+506 RSYNLTNGNEM
-518 SGIRMNSPFRNL
+518 SGIHMNSPFRNL

-544 RKINLVNRSDN
+544 RKINLVNRSN
-555 ISSMD
+555 NMSSMD
-560 VDGPANASSSTGL
+560 VDGSSSGNGSANTGL

-605 LSDEELPMQHLLGPE
+605 LSDDDMPMQHLLGPE
-620 ASVANVVFSTPV
+620 ANVANVVFSTPV

-664 EHATKEKLSGVQYH
+664 EDTATEKLSCVQYH
-678 IKLADDPTMSPINH
+678 LKLADDPTMSPINH
-692 GVSNVPKTPK
+692 GVGIMPKTPK
-702 NTNMNVNTPFRTPK
+702 NMNINTPFRTPK
-716 SVRRGVRVSNERIL
+716 SVRRGGRVSNERIL

-736 APELLLKQG
+736 APELLLKHG
-745 HGPAVDW
+745 HGPGVDW

-787 WPEGDEALSTD
+787 WPEGEEALSVD
-798 AVEAVEL
+798 AMEAVEL
-805 MLTMEPAERPAAKE
+805 LLTMDPAERPAAKE
-819 VQLMRHFADI
+819 VQQMRHFACI
-829 DWENIGHME
+829 DWENIGNME

-845 DNPTDTGYFEA
+845 DNPTDTGYFDA

-864 LSNFALDD
+864 LSNFAVED

>member
-1 MEHADVESHI
+1 MEHADSASPQTELHI
-11 DYKTPKKTSS
+11 DYKTPNKTRSM
-21 LIESEALLE
+21 IENEVLLD

-39 ENHSHNAKL
+39 ENQSHNAKL
-48 PTIKDFAIIKP
+48 PTIRDFVIIKP

-69 LGYKHNDPNK
+69 LGYKQNDSNK

-151 EATARFYVAEIVMA
+151 EATARFYVAEMVMA

-179 KPDNMLLSSTGHV
+179 KPDNMLISASGHV

-236 FGSEKKLQDY
+236 FGSEKKLHDFGVV
-246 GCVTGSAL
+246 GCAMLTTTCT
-254 LPVVGT
+254 GT
-260 GTSHLMQAINKHSLV
+260 GTSNLMQAMNKHSLIL
-275 MESSDSE
+275 ELSDSE
-282 ADTSLNDAEKTSDS
+282 ADTSFNDAEKTNDS

-318 NPNTNVSVLKCRLVR
+318 TTNTNLV
-333 ACCHVVLTS
+333 
-342 QLLDSSVSSYHT
+342 DSSSSSYHT

-362 SSPPLEEASTAAGG
+362 SSPPPEPTTEGG
-376 APATSKRRVEFAL
+376 APETTKRRVVFVL
-389 DVVSG
+389 DSVGVDASA
-394 SGSRSNCQ
+394 RINCQ

-410 KHNNVAASGSGDS
+410 KNKMAAAIAIDGKHQVAA
-423 KELAKLE
+423 KLPQ
-430 NANEVSFEFS
+430 NAGEALLEFS

-449 RNRNLKLQEDSGV
+449 RNRNSKLQEDSGV
-462 SSRKGDDNSSSHLNI
+462 SSRKGDDNSSCHLNL

-483 SSIEKNQEN
+483 SSIEKNTDN
-492 LSQSKEEYSCSDYS
+492 MSQSKEEYSCSDYS
-506 RSYNLTNNGNEL
+506 RSYNMTNNANEL

-555 ISSMD
+555 LSGMD
-560 VDGPANASSSTGL
+560 TDGTGNASTSSGL

-599 VLKVRS
+599 VLKLRS
-605 LSDEELPMQHLLGPE
+605 LSDDEMPMQQLLGSE

-632 SSQKLPRRD
+632 SSQKQPRRD

-655 PLSIENKKR
+655 PPSIDNRKP
-664 EHATKEKLSGVQYH
+664 EHALAVEKLSGAQYH
-678 IKLADDPTMSPINH
+678 LKLADDPTMSPIDH
-692 GVSNVPKTPK
+692 GGGSAPKTPK
-702 NTNMNVNTPFRTPK
+702 NTNINVNTPFRTPK
-716 SVRRGVRVSNERIL
+716 SVRRGARVSNERIL

-736 APELLLKQG
+736 APELLLKLG

-787 WPEGDEALSTD
+787 WPEGDEALS
-798 AVEAVEL
+798 AHAMEAVEL
-805 MLTMEPAERPAAKE
+805 MLTMEPSERPAAKE
-819 VQLMRHFADI
+819 VQQMRQFAGI

>member
-1 MEHADVESHI
+1 MENGDATSHSDAHI
-11 DYKTPKKTSS
+11 DYKTPKKTHS
-21 LIESEALLE
+21 LIDSEQLLD

-39 ENHSHNAKL
+39 ENHSQNAKI
-48 PTIKDFAIIKP
+48 PTIKDFVIIKP

-69 LGYKHNDPNK
+69 LGYKNNDAK
-79 LFAIK
+79 RLFAIK

-109 SRSPFCVN
+109 SRSQFCVS
-117 LFYSLQSLSS
+117 LFYSLQSLSY

-138 DLKSLLAMYGYFD
+138 DLKSLLAMFGYFD
-151 EATARFYVAEIVMA
+151 EPTSRFYVAEMVMA

-179 KPDNMLLSSTGHV
+179 KPDNMLLSATGHV
-192 KLTDFGLSKIELRR
+192 KLTDFGLSKIDMRR

-236 FGSEKKLQDY
+236 FGSEKKLQDLAY
-246 GCVTGSAL
+246 TSNGQANGVCQMA
-254 LPVVGT
+254 T
-260 GTSHLMQAINKHSLV
+260 GTSHLLQAINKHSLI
-275 MESSDSE
+275 MELSDSE
-282 ADTSLNDAEKTSDS
+282 GDTSLNDAEKTSDS

-307 EEVNVS
+307 EEANES

-318 NPNTNVSVLKCRLVR
+318 TTNINP
-333 ACCHVVLTS
+333 
-342 QLLDSSVSSYHT
+342 QDSSSSCSFHT
-354 CTSAEISK
+354 CNSADLSK
-362 SSPPLEEASTAAGG
+362 CSPPLEASRNGATAAETI
-376 APATSKRRVEFAL
+376 PSKRRVEFAL
-389 DVVSG
+389 DTV
-394 SGSRSNCQ
+394 NCQ
-402 GCKLAEQD
+402 
-410 KHNNVAASGSGDS
+410 
-423 KELAKLE
+423 
-430 NANEVSFEFS
+430 
-440 MVRRRSLDE
+440 
-449 RNRNLKLQEDSGV
+449 RNRISKGQEDSGV
-462 SSRKGDDNSSSHLNI
+462 SSRKGDDYSSCHFNQ
-477 NSESTA
+477 NSESSTA
-483 SSIEKNQEN
+483 SSIEKNAEN
-492 LSQSKEEYSCSDYS
+492 LSQSKEDYSCSDYS
-506 RSYNLTNNGNEL
+506 RSYNMTNGNEM
-518 SGIRMNSPFRNL
+518 SGIHMNSPFRNL

-555 ISSMD
+555 MSSMEA
-560 VDGPANASSSTGL
+560 DGSSSGNGSANTGL

-605 LSDEELPMQHLLGPE
+605 LSDDELPMNHLLGPE
-620 ASVANVVFSTPV
+620 ANVANVVFSTPV
-632 SSQKLPRRD
+632 SSQKMPRRD

-664 EHATKEKLSGVQYH
+664 EHAAADKMSGVQYH
-678 IKLADDPTMSPINH
+678 LKLSDDPTMSPINH
-692 GVSNVPKTPK
+692 GAGVLPKTPK
-702 NTNMNVNTPFRTPK
+702 NANINTPFRTPK
-716 SVRRGVRVSNERIL
+716 SVRRGARVSNERIL

-787 WPEGDEALSTD
+787 WPEGDEALSVD
-798 AVEAVEL
+798 SMEAVEL
-805 MLTMEPAERPAAKE
+805 LLTMDPNERPAAKE
-819 VQLMRHFADI
+819 VQQMRHFSCI
-829 DWENIGHME
+829 DWENIGSTE

-864 LSNFALDD
+864 LSNFALED

>member
-1 MEHADVESHI
+1 MENADATSQSDPQI
-11 DYKTPKKTSS
+11 DYKTPKKTHS
-21 LIESEALLE
+21 LIDSEQLLD

-39 ENHSHNAKL
+39 ENHSQNAKL
-48 PTIKDFAIIKP
+48 PTIKDFVIIKP

-69 LGYKHNDPNK
+69 LGYKNNDSNK

-109 SRSPFCVN
+109 SRSQFCVS
-117 LFYSLQSLSS
+117 LFYSLQSLSY

-151 EATARFYVAEIVMA
+151 EATARFYVAEMVMA

-179 KPDNMLLSSTGHV
+179 KPDNMLLSATGHV
-192 KLTDFGLSKIELRR
+192 KLTDFGLSKIDMRR

-246 GCVTGSAL
+246 GSAL
-254 LPVVGT
+254 PGHIVAGLGGTAMVTGT
-260 GTSHLMQAINKHSLV
+260 GTSHLLQAINKHSLI
-275 MESSDSE
+275 MELSDSE
-282 ADTSLNDAEKTSDS
+282 GDTSLNDAEKTSDS

-307 EEVNVS
+307 EEVNDS

-318 NPNTNVSVLKCRLVR
+318 TTNINP
-333 ACCHVVLTS
+333 
-342 QLLDSSVSSYHT
+342 QDSSSSCSFHT
-354 CTSAEISK
+354 CNSADLSK
-362 SSPPLEEASTAAGG
+362 CSPPLESAGPGVAATEA
-376 APATSKRRVEFAL
+376 APTKRRVEFAL
-389 DVVSG
+389 DPVP
-394 SGSRSNCQ
+394 CQ
-402 GCKLAEQD
+402 
-410 KHNNVAASGSGDS
+410 
-423 KELAKLE
+423 
-430 NANEVSFEFS
+430 
-440 MVRRRSLDE
+440 
-449 RNRNLKLQEDSGV
+449 RNRLLKGQEDSGV
-462 SSRKGDDNSSSHLNI
+462 SSRKGDDNSSCHLNL

-483 SSIEKNQEN
+483 SSIENKAEN
-492 LSQSKEEYSCSDYS
+492 LSQSKEDFSCSDYS
-506 RSYNLTNNGNEL
+506 RSYNMTNGNEM
-518 SGIRMNSPFRNL
+518 SGIHMNSPFRNL
-530 SKHFKRPDFLRGMK
+530 SKHFKRPDFLRGIK

-555 ISSMD
+555 MSSLEA
-560 VDGPANASSSTGL
+560 DGSSSGNGSQNTGL

-605 LSDEELPMQHLLGPE
+605 LSDDELPMNQLLCPE
-620 ASVANVVFSTPV
+620 ANVANVVFSTPV

-664 EHATKEKLSGVQYH
+664 EHAAVEKMSGVHYH
-678 IKLADDPTMSPINH
+678 LKLADDPTMSPINH
-692 GVSNVPKTPK
+692 GAGNLPKTPK
-702 NTNMNVNTPFRTPK
+702 NMNINTPFRTPK
-716 SVRRGVRVSNERIL
+716 SVRRGARISNERIM

-787 WPEGDEALSTD
+787 WPEGDEALS
-798 AVEAVEL
+798 AEAMEAVEL
-805 MLTMEPAERPAAKE
+805 LLTMDPAERPAAKE
-819 VQLMRHFADI
+819 VQQMQHFADI
-829 DWENIGHME
+829 DWENIGNTE

-864 LSNFALDD
+864 LSNFAVED

>member
-1 MEHADVESHI
+1 METTDATSHSDPHI
-11 DYKTPKKTSS
+11 DYKTPKKANS
-21 LIESEALLE
+21 LIDSEQLLD

-39 ENHSHNAKL
+39 ENHSQNAKL
-48 PTIKDFAIIKP
+48 PTIKDFVIIKP

-69 LGYKHNDPNK
+69 LGYKNNDSNR

-109 SRSPFCVN
+109 SRSQFCVS
-117 LFYSLQSLSS
+117 LFYSLQSLSY

-151 EATARFYVAEIVMA
+151 EVTARFYVAEMVMA

-179 KPDNMLLSSTGHV
+179 KPDNMLLSASGHV
-192 KLTDFGLSKIELRR
+192 KLTDFGLSKIDMRR

-246 GCVTGSAL
+246 GSVLAGQATGMSGL
-254 LPVVGT
+254 TTGT
-260 GTSHLMQAINKHSLV
+260 GTSHLLQVINKHSLI
-275 MESSDSE
+275 MELSDSE
-282 ADTSLNDAEKTSDS
+282 GDTSLNEAEKTSDS

-307 EEVNVS
+307 EEVNES

-318 NPNTNVSVLKCRLVR
+318 TTNNNP
-333 ACCHVVLTS
+333 
-342 QLLDSSVSSYHT
+342 QDSSSSCSFHT
-354 CTSAEISK
+354 CTSGDLSKCLPQEPTGAE
-362 SSPPLEEASTAAGG
+362 TV
-376 APATSKRRVEFAL
+376 TSKRRVEFAL
-389 DVVSG
+389 DTV
-394 SGSRSNCQ
+394 NCQ
-402 GCKLAEQD
+402 RKGI
-410 KHNNVAASGSGDS
+410 S
-423 KELAKLE
+423 KG
-430 NANEVSFEFS
+430 
-440 MVRRRSLDE
+440 
-449 RNRNLKLQEDSGV
+449 QEDSGV
-462 SSRKGDDNSSSHLNI
+462 SSRKGDDNSSCHLNL

-483 SSIEKNQEN
+483 SSIEKNAEN
-492 LSQSKEEYSCSDYS
+492 LSQSKEDFSCSDYS
-506 RSYNLTNNGNEL
+506 RSYNLTNANEM
-518 SGIRMNSPFRNL
+518 SGIHMNSPFRNL

-555 ISSMD
+555 MSSMEA
-560 VDGPANASSSTGL
+560 DGSSSGTSSAHTGL

-605 LSDEELPMQHLLGPE
+605 LSDDELPINHLLGPE
-620 ASVANVVFSTPV
+620 ANVANVVFSTPV

-664 EHATKEKLSGVQYH
+664 EHATTEKMSGVQYH
-678 IKLADDPTMSPINH
+678 LKLADDPTMSPINH
-692 GVSNVPKTPK
+692 GAGNIPKTPK
-702 NTNMNVNTPFRTPK
+702 NVNINTPFRTPK
-716 SVRRGVRVSNERIL
+716 SVRRGARVSNERIL

-787 WPEGDEALSTD
+787 WPEGDEALSAD
-798 AVEAVEL
+798 AMEAVEL
-805 MLTMEPAERPAAKE
+805 LLTMDPAERPAAKE
-819 VQLMRHFADI
+819 VQQMRHFACI
-829 DWENIGHME
+829 DWENIGNTE

-864 LSNFALDD
+864 LSNFAVED

>member
-1 MEHADVESHI
+1 METADATSQSDIQI
-11 DYKTPKKTSS
+11 DYKTPKKTQS
-21 LIESEALLE
+21 LIDSEQLLD

-39 ENHSHNAKL
+39 ENHSQNAKL
-48 PTIKDFAIIKP
+48 PTIKDFVIIKP

-69 LGYKHNDPNK
+69 LGYKNNDSK
-79 LFAIK
+79 RLFAIK

-109 SRSPFCVN
+109 SRSEFCVS
-117 LFYSLQSLSS
+117 LFYSLQSLSY

-138 DLKSLLAMYGYFD
+138 DLKSLLAMFGYFD
-151 EATARFYVAEIVMA
+151 EPTSRFYVAEMVMA

-179 KPDNMLLSSTGHV
+179 KPDNMLLSATGHV
-192 KLTDFGLSKIELRR
+192 KLTDFGLSKIDMRR

-236 FGSEKKLQDY
+236 FGSEKKLQDF
-246 GCVTGSAL
+246 GSSASGQAIGMGA
-254 LPVVGT
+254 VAT
-260 GTSHLMQAINKHSLV
+260 GTSHFLQAINKHSLI
-275 MESSDSE
+275 MELSDSE

-307 EEVNVS
+307 EEANES

-318 NPNTNVSVLKCRLVR
+318 TTNINP
-333 ACCHVVLTS
+333 
-342 QLLDSSVSSYHT
+342 QDSSSSCSFHT
-354 CTSAEISK
+354 CNSADLSK
-362 SSPPLEEASTAAGG
+362 CSPPLQPDGVGAA
-376 APATSKRRVEFAL
+376 AVDAIPSKRRVEFAL
-389 DVVSG
+389 DLAP
-394 SGSRSNCQ
+394 CQ

-410 KHNNVAASGSGDS
+410 SGNMATNGGKH
-423 KELAKLE
+423 LPKLE
-430 NANEVSFEFS
+430 NASEASFEFS
-440 MVRRRSLDE
+440 MMRRRSVDE
-449 RNRNLKLQEDSGV
+449 RNRILKGQEDSGV
-462 SSRKGDDNSSSHLNI
+462 SSRKGDDYSSCHLNL

-483 SSIEKNQEN
+483 SSIEKNAEN
-492 LSQSKEEYSCSDYS
+492 LSQSKEDFSCSDYS
-506 RSYNLTNNGNEL
+506 RSYNMTNGNEM
-518 SGIRMNSPFRNL
+518 SGIQMNSPFRNL

-555 ISSMD
+555 MSSMEA
-560 VDGPANASSSTGL
+560 DGSSSGNGSANTGL

-605 LSDEELPMQHLLGPE
+605 LSDDEMPINHLLGPE
-620 ASVANVVFSTPV
+620 ANVANVVFSTPV

-655 PLSIENKKR
+655 PLSIENKKK
-664 EHATKEKLSGVQYH
+664 EHAASEKMSGLHYHLKLS
-678 IKLADDPTMSPINH
+678 DDPTMSPINH
-692 GVSNVPKTPK
+692 GAGILPKTPK
-702 NTNMNVNTPFRTPK
+702 NVNINTPFRTPK
-716 SVRRGVRVSNERIL
+716 SVRRGARVSNERIL

-787 WPEGDEALSTD
+787 WPEGDEALSVD
-798 AVEAVEL
+798 AMEAVEL
-805 MLTMEPAERPAAKE
+805 LLTMDPNERPAAKE
-819 VQLMRHFADI
+819 VQQMRHFACI
-829 DWENIGHME
+829 EWENIGNTE

-845 DNPTDTGYFEA
+845 DNPTDTGYFDA

-864 LSNFALDD
+864 LSNFAVED

>member
-1 MEHADVESHI
+1 MDNTDATSLSDAHI
-11 DYKTPKKTSS
+11 DYKTPKKTHS
-21 LIESEALLE
+21 LIDSEQLLD

-39 ENHSHNAKL
+39 ENHSQNAKL
-48 PTIKDFAIIKP
+48 PTIKDFVIIKP

-69 LGYKHNDPNK
+69 LGYKNNDSKK

-109 SRSPFCVN
+109 SRSQFCVS
-117 LFYSLQSLSS
+117 LFYSLQSLSY

-138 DLKSLLAMYGYFD
+138 DLKSLLAMFGYFD
-151 EATARFYVAEIVMA
+151 EPTSRFYVAEMVMA

-179 KPDNMLLSSTGHV
+179 KPDNMLLSASGHV
-192 KLTDFGLSKIELRR
+192 KLTDFGLSKIDMRR

-236 FGSEKKLQDY
+236 FGSEKKLQDF
-246 GCVTGSAL
+246 GSITNGQANGMGS
-254 LPVVGT
+254 VAT
-260 GTSHLMQAINKHSLV
+260 GTSHLLQAINKHSLI
-275 MESSDSE
+275 MELSDSE
-282 ADTSLNDAEKTSDS
+282 GDTSLNDAEKTSDS

-307 EEVNVS
+307 EEGNES

-318 NPNTNVSVLKCRLVR
+318 TANINP
-333 ACCHVVLTS
+333 
-342 QLLDSSVSSYHT
+342 QDSSSSCSFHT
-354 CTSAEISK
+354 CNSADLSK
-362 SSPPLEEASTAAGG
+362 CSPPIEPTGDSGAG
-376 APATSKRRVEFAL
+376 AIPSKRRVEFAL
-389 DVVSG
+389 DVAP
-394 SGSRSNCQ
+394 CQ
-402 GCKLAEQD
+402 
-410 KHNNVAASGSGDS
+410 
-423 KELAKLE
+423 
-430 NANEVSFEFS
+430 
-440 MVRRRSLDE
+440 
-449 RNRNLKLQEDSGV
+449 RNRISKGQEDSGV
-462 SSRKGDDNSSSHLNI
+462 SSRKGDDYSSCNLNL

-483 SSIEKNQEN
+483 SSIEKNGEN
-492 LSQSKEEYSCSDYS
+492 LSQSKEDFSCSDYS
-506 RSYNLTNNGNEL
+506 RSYNMTNGNEM
-518 SGIRMNSPFRNL
+518 SGIHMNSPFRNL

-555 ISSMD
+555 MSSMEA
-560 VDGPANASSSTGL
+560 DGSSSGNGSANTGL

-605 LSDEELPMQHLLGPE
+605 LSDDELPMNHLLGPE
-620 ASVANVVFSTPV
+620 ANMANVVFSTPV

-664 EHATKEKLSGVQYH
+664 EHAAADKMSGIQYHLKLS
-678 IKLADDPTMSPINH
+678 DDPTMSPINH
-692 GVSNVPKTPK
+692 GAGNLPKTPK
-702 NTNMNVNTPFRTPK
+702 NVNINTPFRTPK
-716 SVRRGVRVSNERIL
+716 SVRRGARVSNERIL

-787 WPEGDEALSTD
+787 WPEGDEALSVD
-798 AVEAVEL
+798 SMEAVEL
-805 MLTMEPAERPAAKE
+805 LLTMDPNERPAAKE
-819 VQLMRHFADI
+819 VQQMRHFACI
-829 DWENIGHME
+829 DWENIGNTE

-845 DNPTDTGYFEA
+845 DNPTDTGYFDA

-864 LSNFALDD
+864 LSNFAVED

>member
-1 MEHADVESHI
+1 MENADATSQSDPQI
-11 DYKTPKKTSS
+11 DYKTPKKTHS
-21 LIESEALLE
+21 LIDSEQLLD

-39 ENHSHNAKL
+39 ENHSQNAKL
-48 PTIKDFAIIKP
+48 PTIKDFVIIKP

-69 LGYKHNDPNK
+69 LGYKNNDSNK

-109 SRSPFCVN
+109 SRSQFCVS
-117 LFYSLQSLSS
+117 LFYSLQSLSY

-151 EATARFYVAEIVMA
+151 EATARFYVAEMVMA

-179 KPDNMLLSSTGHV
+179 KPDNMLLSATGHV
-192 KLTDFGLSKIELRR
+192 KLTDFGLSKIDMRR

-246 GCVTGSAL
+246 GSAL
-254 LPVVGT
+254 PGHIVAGLGGTAMVTGT
-260 GTSHLMQAINKHSLV
+260 GTSHLLQAINKHSLI
-275 MESSDSE
+275 MELSDSE
-282 ADTSLNDAEKTSDS
+282 GDTSLNDAEKTSDS

-307 EEVNVS
+307 EEVNDS

-318 NPNTNVSVLKCRLVR
+318 TTNINP
-333 ACCHVVLTS
+333 
-342 QLLDSSVSSYHT
+342 QDSSSSCSFHT
-354 CTSAEISK
+354 CNSADLSK
-362 SSPPLEEASTAAGG
+362 CSPPLESAGPGVAATEA
-376 APATSKRRVEFAL
+376 APTKRRVEFAL
-389 DVVSG
+389 DPVP
-394 SGSRSNCQ
+394 CQ
-402 GCKLAEQD
+402 GCKMAEQD
-410 KHNNVAASGSGDS
+410 SSNNLAAKGSKHFP
-423 KELAKLE
+423 KLE
-430 NANEVSFEFS
+430 NANEASFEFS

-449 RNRNLKLQEDSGV
+449 RNRLLKGQEDSGV
-462 SSRKGDDNSSSHLNI
+462 SSRKGDDNSSCHLNL

-483 SSIEKNQEN
+483 SSIENKAEN
-492 LSQSKEEYSCSDYS
+492 LSQSKEDFSCSDYS
-506 RSYNLTNNGNEL
+506 RSYNMTNGNEM
-518 SGIRMNSPFRNL
+518 SGIHMNSPFRNL
-530 SKHFKRPDFLRGMK
+530 SKHFKRPDFLRGIK

-555 ISSMD
+555 MSSLEA
-560 VDGPANASSSTGL
+560 DGSSSGNGSQNTGL

-605 LSDEELPMQHLLGPE
+605 LSDDELPMNQLLCPE
-620 ASVANVVFSTPV
+620 ANVANVVFSTPV

-664 EHATKEKLSGVQYH
+664 EHAAVEKMSGVHYH
-678 IKLADDPTMSPINH
+678 LKLADDPTMSPINH
-692 GVSNVPKTPK
+692 GAGNLPKTPK
-702 NTNMNVNTPFRTPK
+702 NMNINTPFRTPK
-716 SVRRGVRVSNERIL
+716 SVRRGARISNERIM

-787 WPEGDEALSTD
+787 WPEGDEALS
-798 AVEAVEL
+798 AEAMEAVEL
-805 MLTMEPAERPAAKE
+805 LLTMDPAERPAAKE
-819 VQLMRHFADI
+819 VQQMQHFADI
-829 DWENIGHME
+829 DWENIGNTE

-864 LSNFALDD
+864 LSNFAVED

>member
-1 MEHADVESHI
+1 MENADLVISQNDLHI
-11 DYKTPKKTSS
+11 DYKTPKKTSL
-21 LIESEALLE
+21 LIENEELLE

-39 ENHSHNAKL
+39 ENHSYNAKL
-48 PTIKDFAIIKP
+48 PTIKDFVIIKP

-117 LFYSLQSLSS
+117 LFYSLQSVSS

-151 EATARFYVAEIVMA
+151 EPTARFYVAEMVMA

-179 KPDNMLLSSTGHV
+179 KPDNMLLSASGHV

-236 FGSEKKLQDY
+236 FGSEKKLQEF
-246 GCVTGSAL
+246 GAISGVPLAVT
-254 LPVVGT
+254 GT
-260 GTSHLMQAINKHSLV
+260 GTSNLMQAINKHSHV

-282 ADTSLNDAEKTSDS
+282 ADTSLTDGEKTSDS

-313 ITHTC
+313 VQHTC
-318 NPNTNVSVLKCRLVR
+318 TTNTNF
-333 ACCHVVLTS
+333 
-342 QLLDSSVSSYHT
+342 LDSSASSYHT
-354 CTSAEISK
+354 CTSTEISK
-362 SSPPLEEASTAAGG
+362 ISPPLEATAAGG
-376 APATSKRRVEFAL
+376 APANTKRRVEFLL
-389 DVVSG
+389 DSIIKDGSDSDSG
-394 SGSRSNCQ
+394 RDRVNCQ
-402 GCKLAEQD
+402 GCKMAEQD
-410 KHNNVAASGSGDS
+410 KVHIVASGDD
-423 KELAKLE
+423 KDVAKLE
-430 NANEVSFEFS
+430 NTTEGSFEFS

-449 RNRNLKLQEDSGV
+449 RNRNSKLQEDSGV
-462 SSRKGDDNSSSHLNI
+462 SSRKGDDNSSCHLNL

-483 SSIEKNQEN
+483 SSIEKNTDN
-492 LSQSKEEYSCSDYS
+492 LSQSKDEYSCSDYS
-506 RSYNLTNNGNEL
+506 RSYNMTNNANEL

-530 SKHFKRPDFLRGMK
+530 SKHFKRPEFLRGMK
-544 RKINLVNRSDN
+544 RKINLVNRSEN
-555 ISSMD
+555 NSCMD
-560 VDGPANASSSTGL
+560 VDASSSASTSTGL

-605 LSDEELPMQHLLGPE
+605 LSDDELPMQHLLGSE
-620 ASVANVVFSTPV
+620 ANVANVVFSTPV

-664 EHATKEKLSGVQYH
+664 EHMAVEKLSSVQYH
-678 IKLADDPTMSPINH
+678 LKLADEPTMSPINH
-692 GVSNVPKTPK
+692 GGVTVPKTPK
-702 NTNMNVNTPFRTPK
+702 NTINVNTPFRTPK
-716 SVRRGVRVSNERIL
+716 SVRRGMRVSNERIL

-787 WPEGDEALSTD
+787 WPEGDEALSAD
-798 AVEAVEL
+798 AMEAVEL
-805 MLTMEPAERPAAKE
+805 MLTMEPAERPAARE
-819 VQLMRHFADI
+819 VQQMRIFVGI

-845 DNPTDTGYFEA
+845 DNPTDTGYFDA
-856 RNNLQHLQ
+856 RNNMQHLQ
-864 LSNFALDD
+864 LSNFAMDD

>member
-1 MEHADVESHI
+1 MEHADSSASQIEVQI

-21 LIESEALLE
+21 TFEHEELLK

-48 PTIKDFAIIKP
+48 PTIRDFVIIKP

-69 LGYKHNDPNK
+69 LGYKNNDANR

-117 LFYSLQSLSS
+117 LFYSLQSMSS

-151 EATARFYVAEIVMA
+151 EATARFYVAEMVMA

-179 KPDNMLLSSTGHV
+179 KPDNMLLSASGHV

-236 FGSEKKLQDY
+236 FGSEKKFQDNGTV
-246 GCVTGSAL
+246 GCALMTVT
-254 LPVVGT
+254 GT
-260 GTSHLMQAINKHSLV
+260 GTSHLMQAMNKHSHI

-318 NPNTNVSVLKCRLVR
+318 NTNNN
-333 ACCHVVLTS
+333 
-342 QLLDSSVSSYHT
+342 LLDSSSSSYHT
-354 CTSAEISK
+354 CTSADISK
-362 SSPPLEEASTAAGG
+362 SSPPLEATAAGG
-376 APATSKRRVEFAL
+376 APATTKRRVEFLL
-389 DVVSG
+389 DSVGKDASA
-394 SGSRSNCQ
+394 SARAKCQ

-410 KHNNVAASGSGDS
+410 KNGDG
-423 KELAKLE
+423 KDVVKLE
-430 NANEVSFEFS
+430 NANEASFEFS

-449 RNRNLKLQEDSGV
+449 RNRNSKLQEDSGV
-462 SSRKGDDNSSSHLNI
+462 SSRKGDDNSSCHLNL
-477 NSESTA
+477 NCESTA
-483 SSIEKNQEN
+483 SSIEKNPDN

-506 RSYNLTNNGNEL
+506 PSYNMTNNANEL
-518 SGIRMNSPFRNL
+518 SGIRMNSPFRNN

-555 ISSMD
+555 MSSME
-560 VDGPANASSSTGL
+560 VDASSNASTSTGL

-605 LSDEELPMQHLLGPE
+605 LSDDDLPMQHLLGSE

-664 EHATKEKLSGVQYH
+664 EHTAVEKVSNAQYH
-678 IKLADDPTMSPINH
+678 LKLADDPTMSPINH
-692 GVSNVPKTPK
+692 GGSIAPKTPK
-702 NTNMNVNTPFRTPK
+702 NTINVNTPFRTPK
-716 SVRRGVRVSNERIL
+716 SVRRGARVSNERIL

-787 WPEGDEALSTD
+787 WPEGDEALSAD
-798 AVEAVEL
+798 AMEAVEL

-819 VQLMRHFADI
+819 VQQMRHFAGI

-838 PPFVPTP
+838 APFVPTP
-845 DNPTDTGYFEA
+845 DNPTDTGYFDA